1 MQQNRINKMNY
12 TTQYNQQ
19 NQGRITGESTKVE
32 MQHMRIDEN
41 RGATQQNQQH
51 QESITAKTTK
61 KKDAT
66 E

>member
-12 TTQYNQQ
+12 ATQYNQQ

-32 MQHMRIDEN
+32 MQHIRIDET

-51 QESITAKTTK
+51 QGNITAKTTK
-61 KKDAT
+61 KKDAAQ
-66 E
+66 